1 MVSGSFVVVLYST
14 NLVFSPR
21 WDQEVTFN
29 VLLPQ
34 LAFLEII
41 VFDKDKRSKDDKL
54 GHAYLPMDHIRQ
66 GYRNIPLYNKEG
78 ATLQPANLFFHFNI
92 SDLWETHSHEKTE

>member
-1 MVSGSFVVVLYST
+1 MGLGKTFISWPR
-14 NLVFSPR
+14 LVIFSPR
-21 WDQEVTFN
+21 WDYDVNFEVR
-29 VLLPQ
+29 LPE

-41 VFDKDKRSKDDKL
+41 VYDKDKRSKDDKL
-54 GHAYLPMDHIRQ
+54 GYAYLPMDQIRQ

-92 SDLWETHSHEKTE
+92 SDLQ